1 MYKIE
6 NLEQIWSVDLKRNI
20 ILLKEEICEFIFQ
33 NWNDPDLSK
42 KVNTIPINP
51 NITIS
56 NSKNIKIRS

>member
-33 NWNDPDLSK
+33 NWNDPKYK
-42 KVNTIPINP
+42 K
-51 NITIS
+51 
-56 NSKNIKIRS
+56 K